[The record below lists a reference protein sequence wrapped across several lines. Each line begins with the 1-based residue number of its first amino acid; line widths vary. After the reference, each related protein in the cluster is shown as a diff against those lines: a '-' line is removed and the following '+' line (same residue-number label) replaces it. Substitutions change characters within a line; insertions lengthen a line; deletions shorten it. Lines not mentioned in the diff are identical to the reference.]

1 MKNIKDITCISL
13 SVGLMILLM
22 IIVVG
27 DFYVSLKEHRP
38 VDESVINLLQM
49 AVTGIIGIVAGYLSG
64 IKKGSI
70 MILQK
75 PVLTG
80 PSSTSIIEIKERMR
94 MMTEKT
100 LRIKAK
106 KLLGLNLHQKTRE
119 EEKRA
124 ARSTIDY
131 VA

>member
-1 MKNIKDITCISL
+1 MKSVKDITCVSL

-64 IKKGSI
+64 
-70 MILQK
+70 
-75 PVLTG
+75 
-80 PSSTSIIEIKERMR
+80 KEKNE
-94 MMTEKT
+94 TP
-100 LRIKAK
+100 
-106 KLLGLNLHQKTRE
+106 
-119 EEKRA
+119 
-124 ARSTIDY
+124 
-131 VA
+131 